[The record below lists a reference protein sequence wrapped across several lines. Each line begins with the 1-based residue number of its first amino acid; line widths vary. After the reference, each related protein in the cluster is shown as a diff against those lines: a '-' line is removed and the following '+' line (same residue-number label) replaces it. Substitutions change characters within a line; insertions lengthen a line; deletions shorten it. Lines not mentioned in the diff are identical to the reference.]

1 VKPFLSAAF
10 LVFAAAAS
18 AAVASEGAAG
28 QPAGIPWGD
37 ILKQTVN
44 FAILTGAL
52 VYFLR
57 KPLSSFLKERSEMLR
72 KSIDDAARAREEA
85 AAKLS
90 AIETRMARLSDE
102 VAGMNRKMDAEAK
115 EEAHRFRDA
124 AQAEIERIRIQ
135 TQVAADQEVKK
146 ARLELRREA
155 AALATSAAEE
165 IVRKTM
171 TPEDRERLVREN
183 IEKIGEVVR

>member
-1 VKPFLSAAF
+1 MKPFLSAAF

-18 AAVASEGAAG
+18 ASEAAAG

-37 ILKQTVN
+37 ILKQAVN
-44 FAILTGAL
+44 FAILAGAL

-57 KPLSSFLKERSEMLR
+57 KPISSFLKERSEMLR
-72 KSIDDAARAREEA
+72 KSIDDAASAREEA

-102 VAGMNRKMDAEAK
+102 VTGMNRKMDAEAK

-124 AQAEIERIRIQ
+124 AQAEIERIRVQ

-155 AALATSAAEE
+155 AALATAAAEE

>member
-1 VKPFLSAAF
+1 MKPFLSPAF
-10 LVFAAAAS
+10 LLFAAAAY
-18 AAVASEGAAG
+18 ASEAAAG
-28 QPAGIPWGD
+28 HSGGIPWGN
-37 ILKQTVN
+37 IVKQTVN
-44 FAILTGAL
+44 FAILAGAL

-72 KSIDDAARAREEA
+72 KSIDDAASARAEA

-90 AIETRMARLSDE
+90 AIEARMATLSDE
-102 VAGMNRKMDAEAK
+102 VAGMNRKMDDEAK
-115 EEAHRFRDA
+115 EEAKRFREA

-146 ARLELRREA
+146 ARQELRREA

-183 IEKIGEVVR
+183 IEKIGEAVR